1 MFYVHYNMF
10 VRVSQYL
17 CIDYN
22 EIILARGV
30 EVRGRSAM
38 CIKNASR
45 FNVLYTITTRTSV
58 VQSNT
63 LRSTCG
69 IDV

>member
-30 EVRGRSAM
+30 EVRGRTAM

-45 FNVLYTITTRTSV
+45 FDVPYTITTRTSV

-63 LRSTCG
+63 VRFTYG

>member
-1 MFYVHYNMF
+1 MFYVHYNTF

-30 EVRGRSAM
+30 DVRGRSAM
-38 CIKNASR
+38 CIENASR
-45 FNVLYTITTRTSV
+45 YYTITTRTYV

-63 LRSTCG
+63 VRLTYG